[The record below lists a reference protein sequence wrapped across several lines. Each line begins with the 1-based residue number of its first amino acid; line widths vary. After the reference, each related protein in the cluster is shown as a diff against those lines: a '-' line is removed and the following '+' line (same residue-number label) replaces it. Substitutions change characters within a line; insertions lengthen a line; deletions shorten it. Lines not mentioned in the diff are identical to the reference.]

1 MTSVAPCLSLRALR
15 RWRTGVTLV
24 CLCLGLRG
32 MARAQGPPSAGPLV
46 GPVLV
51 MAFEPVPGT
60 TDGGWLREGV
70 PLLIGGALEARG
82 IEVFDRETRREAL
95 EQLQLPRQSP
105 VSRASALRVGELLGA
120 GTVVVGTY
128 AMNGTVV
135 DIHSRA
141 LTLSPLGMSPDVPA
155 TRPVSSLFEAVA
167 SVVATLAG
175 TGPSSGPWLPPP
187 SVAAFAALT
196 EGLMADTVDEQE
208 RYLQASLTLAPDY
221 AEARLAL
228 WALLRESGRHRAALA
243 AVGPVAPGSRLSR
256 QARYAA
262 ALSLVDLK
270 RYDEAFRELRTL
282 LKEQPAAAVA
292 NALGVVQMRRTP
304 TAQTG
309 EPTYYFNQSVEMAP
323 DEPDFYFNLGYAYW
337 RGGDAQGS
345 AYWLREAVRR
355 NPADADAHFVLGSA
369 LLQIGATVE
378 GQRERSLARDLAS
391 DEERWGSTAGASGV
405 PAGLERLSPRLRPT
419 QRRGQ
424 PLDAPTSASERTTL
438 ARFHMEAGR
447 RAFDRG
453 DDRDAMAA
461 LRRATFLSPYLAE
474 AHLLMGRLYLRA
486 ERIEEAVAALRI
498 ALWSED
504 RPETRALLSEAI
516 ARQRPPP

>member
-1 MTSVAPCLSLRALR
+1 MTSVAPFLPLAAR
-15 RWRTGVTLV
+15 RPFWIGVLLV
-24 CLCLGLRG
+24 CAGLGLPG
-32 MARAQGPPSAGPLV
+32 IARAQMATAPAPLD

-60 TDGGWLREGV
+60 KGGSWLREGV
-70 PLLIGGALEARG
+70 PVLIAHALQAQG
-82 IEVFDRETRREAL
+82 LEVFDRESRVDAL
-95 EQLQLPRQSP
+95 EQLQLPPQFP
-105 VSRASALRVGELLGA
+105 VSRASAVRVGELLGA
-120 GTVVVGTY
+120 ATVVVGTY
-128 AMNGTVV
+128 AMNGTAVE
-135 DIHSRA
+135 IHARA
-141 LTLSPLGMSPDVPA
+141 LILSPPGLSPDVTA
-155 TRPVSSLFEAVA
+155 TRPLSSIFEAA
-167 SVVATLAG
+167 STVATMLTGHG
-175 TGPSSGPWLPPP
+175 TSSGAWSAPP
-187 SVAAFAALT
+187 SVAAFAAMM
-196 EGLMADTVDEQE
+196 EGLMAETADEQE
-208 RYLQASLTLAPDY
+208 RYLQASLKIAPDY

-243 AVGPVAPGSRLSR
+243 SVGPVAPASNLSR

-270 RYDEAFRELRTL
+270 RLDEAFRELRSL
-282 LKEQPAAAVA
+282 QKEQPAAAVS

-309 EPTYYFNQSVEMAP
+309 EPTYYFNQAVEMDP
-323 DEPDFYFNLGYAYW
+323 DEPDLYFNLGYAYW

-369 LLQIGATVE
+369 LLQLGAAVE
-378 GQRERSLARDLAS
+378 GQRERSLARELTH
-391 DEERWGSTAGASGV
+391 DEERWGSTAGTSGV
-405 PAGLERLSPRLRPT
+405 PAGLERVSPRLKATR
-419 QRRGQ
+419 RRGQ
-424 PLDAPTSASERTTL
+424 PLDAPTSATERTSL

-453 DDRDAMAA
+453 DDREALAA

-486 ERIEEAVAALRI
+486 DRIDEAVAALRI

-504 RPETRALLSEAI
+504 LAETRELLRQAI
-516 ARQRPPP
+516 ARQRPSP